1 VRGVILTGA
10 GEKAFSAGADITE
23 LVRIEGVIVSQIIV
37 LFDFIEEARAKGEPL
52 EQALL
57 TRVSTAPVRRRTAS
71 PLACSTADDH
81 GCYAIFGVFP
91 Q

>member
-37 LFDFIEEARAKGEPL
+37 LFDFIEEERAKGEPL
-52 EQALL
+52 EQALVDAGIDCA
-57 TRVSTAPVRRRTAS
+57 RPPAHRQPAGMFN
-71 PLACSTADDH
+71 C
-81 GCYAIFGVFP
+81 
-91 Q
+91 